1 MQFTLFSLTNVFS
14 LLLRL
19 YSDYVSLYTVIVAIV
34 LFKLNLESL
43 EIVMEL
49 NTTVLFM
56 LSYFIVVQGC
66 IAFVVS
72 CTLWLVYMLSLTGYF
87 YFHVSLD
94 CIFLVYVLLSGSFF
108 DLTASFCDCVLSCN
122 CVGSYKLKNYKL
134 PEISLLNKS

>member
-1 MQFTLFSLTNVFS
+1 MFLCIQ
-14 LLLRL
+14 LLQ
-19 YSDYVSLYTVIVAIV
+19 V
-34 LFKLNLESL
+34 FKLNLESL

-49 NTTVLFM
+49 NTTLLFIQSY
-56 LSYFIVVQGC
+56 SYFIVVQGC
-66 IAFVVS
+66 VAFVVS

-94 CIFLVYVLLSGSFF
+94 CVFLVSSSFF

-122 CVGSYKLKNYKL
+122 CVGSYKLNVYNL